1 MSRRNMSWE
10 RPFLNAGA
18 EPLHDDVVAGLDPAL
33 VRVCGDLDVDGAP
46 ILRSA
51 LTPLL
56 HRRVELDLT
65 EVGFIDSSGIS
76 ALLVHFRHCQ
86 LARGSMTIPQRHH
99 DHPPRV
105 LARPKGPA
113 HRRS

>member
-1 MSRRNMSWE
+1 MSWE